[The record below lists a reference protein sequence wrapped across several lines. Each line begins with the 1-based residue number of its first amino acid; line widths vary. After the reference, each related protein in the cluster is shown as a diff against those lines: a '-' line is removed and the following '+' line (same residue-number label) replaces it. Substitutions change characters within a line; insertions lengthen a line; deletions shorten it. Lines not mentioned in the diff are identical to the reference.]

1 MNAVKTAILNNE
13 IDCITSDHSPHDTD
27 SKRLPFE
34 QASSG
39 VIGFES
45 LLPLTLKLINDKIEV
60 NYCDRGIVSER
71 FPRREASK

>member
-1 MNAVKTAILNNE
+1 MKLIALLLI
-13 IDCITSDHSPHDTD
+13 IHHDTD

-45 LLPLTLKLINDKIEV
+45 LLPLTLKLINDKKI
-60 NYCDRGIVSER
+60 IQ
-71 FPRREASK
+71 